1 MADLSILVVYDKC
14 QLSSTELGS
23 DHRVLYRLDNDT
35 PTTLR
40 YQGEIIEL
48 IVRTYTGAV
57 AYLFLLVH
65 QAGPRG

>member
-1 MADLSILVVYDKC
+1 MIY

-35 PTTLR
+35 LTTLR

-57 AYLFLLVH
+57 GHLFLLVH
-65 QAGPRG
+65 